1 MNQLIW
7 ERSNFEDTAVI
18 CKHYV
23 FNLEISKNSE
33 LKILRND
40 WREKENKKVKNKEQS
55 KEKE

>member
-7 ERSNFEDTAVI
+7 EGSNFEDTAAI

-40 WREKENKKVKNKEQS
+40 WREKEKVKNKEQS